1 MTATAAA
8 GLAPLLQL
16 HRAVAQGAEAAG
28 EVFRERG
35 YDVHTAE
42 IEFTDRR
49 FAERFSRFPMRR
61 VWPDM
66 LSVLPA
72 QTRRASGEIRIPDE
86 VLNGDYD
93 LICIGSPT
101 WWRTTNMPIRSFLKS
116 DEARQLLAGKPFAV
130 FVVCRRYWRENFTT
144 VRKLGEKAGGQYV
157 DEVHFTYP
165 GGQIHSMLS
174 LTSYLGSGAVPRPV
188 PGLAHSTNQRPARAA
203 GADAGVRGCPCG
215 SVVRKGTG
223 DTGRGNGVAAMPR
236 SFDVSVESPASVEQ
250 VHSRVQRRGLLAG
263 PVRGLRRQP
272 PRWTR

>member
-1 MTATAAA
+1 M
-8 GLAPLLQL
+8 PQRPRVLLLCYSYTGQSVRVL
-16 HRAVAQGAEAAG
+16 EAAG

-49 FAERFSRFPMRR
+49 FAKRFSRFPMRR
-61 VWPDM
+61 VWPNM

-86 VLNGDYD
+86 VLNGHYD

-130 FVVCRRYWRENFTT
+130 FVVCRSYWRGNFAT
-144 VRKLGEKAGGQYV
+144 VRRLGEKAGGEYV
-157 DEVHFTYP
+157 DEIHFTYP

-174 LTSYLGSGAVPRPV
+174 LTSYLGSGQYRDRY
-188 PGLAHSTNQRPARAA
+188 L
-203 GADAGVRGCPCG
+203 
-215 SVVRKGTG
+215 
-223 DTGRGNGVAAMPR
+223 
-236 SFDVSVESPASVEQ
+236 
-250 VHSRVQRRGLLAG
+250 
-263 PVRGLRRQP
+263 GLRIPPTNVQP
-272 PRWTR
+272 EHLEQTRAFASALADRLFGKGRVVPDREEV